1 MKNRKIN
8 LLVIL
13 LISFLNLFC
22 SGPKGMNEYN
32 TVVKYSK
39 SEKLQFPDFKLEF
52 TGTRDEKKEFPNGNS
67 LNFRFYDFVVSNDK
81 TQKNIS
87 WSSGTGDIAPLDFEF
102 DGKKYQLELSNSE
115 KLKTKLG
122 NTELVIVKK

>member
-1 MKNRKIN
+1 MKQIKIAM
-8 LLVIL
+8 
-13 LISFLNLFC
+13 LIFLGFLSLFC
-22 SGPKGMNEYN
+22 SMKSGDINYD
-32 TVVKYSK
+32 TVVSFSK
-39 SEKLQFPDFKLEF
+39 GEKIQFSDFKLEF

-67 LNFRFYDFVVSNDK
+67 LNFRFYDFVLSNDK
-81 TQKNIS
+81 TTKNIS

-122 NTELVIVKK
+122 NNELVIVKK